1 MPKTQQLPQLATRL
15 SSPDLHRFDKLAEKK
30 GWTKAELAREAIRWY
45 LDHQDD
51 VQSSQRDSVY
61 AKEIRKMTDRL
72 VAFLVPMRREIS
84 ALVHLSYYNIE
95 DKRQLKSA
103 LKFAFDQMR
112 KQLPAEERAIAD
124 KFRQQLEQMAIPDET
139 GQRSNS

>member
-1 MPKTQQLPQLATRL
+1 MPKTEQLPQLATRL
-15 SSPDLHRFDKLAEKK
+15 SSPDLDRFNALAETK

-45 LDHQDD
+45 LDNQDNLKN
-51 VQSSQRDSVY
+51 STRDNLY
-61 AKEIRKMTDRL
+61 AKEIHKMADRL

-124 KFRQQLEQMAIPDET
+124 KFRLQLEQMAMPDESQQKAN
-139 GQRSNS
+139 G